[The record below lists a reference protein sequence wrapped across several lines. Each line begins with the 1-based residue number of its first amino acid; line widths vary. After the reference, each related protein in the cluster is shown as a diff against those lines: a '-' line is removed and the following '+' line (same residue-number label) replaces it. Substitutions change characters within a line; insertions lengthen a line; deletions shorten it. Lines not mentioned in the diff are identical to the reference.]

1 MEKFVSIAMDAVAG
15 EGHEV
20 QDRLAHLRQLCSRFS
35 MFLYDLSSTREM
47 EIINLIDCLCKFE
60 TKAGNVSWDNNILI
74 IVSPTKFAR
83 VLQCYL
89 LTK

>member
-35 MFLYDLSSTREM
+35 MFLYDLPSTQEM
-47 EIINLIDCLCKFE
+47 EIINLIDCICKFE
-60 TKAGNVSWDNNILI
+60 AKAGNVSRDNNILM
-74 IVSPTKFAR
+74 IVSPIK
-83 VLQCYL
+83 
-89 LTK
+89 LTRI